1 MLAEVDPSWLRT
13 RGPGRSALRAPD
25 VVGHSPTLIGQVDL
39 AFTVAVSLC
48 DPYAAESLAHTVRVV
63 YIVNRTYGQSPAMG
77 VPMAR
82 FGMPSLVTLLA
93 TVAPSPLTTA
103 CLLLLSAS
111 QDDPVWLIGSGHL
124 STHRPMSASLGRLTA
139 GLAERNRR

>member
-77 VPMAR
+77 GPDGTVRYAIAGYPAR
-82 FGMPSLVTLLA
+82 HCCAVAADNRVLA
-93 TVAPSPLTTA
+93 P
-103 CLLLLSAS
+103 
-111 QDDPVWLIGSGHL
+111 
-124 STHRPMSASLGRLTA
+124 
-139 GLAERNRR
+139 AERVAR